1 MAQILNYS
9 YSKFNPFINS
19 YQNKNSSYFF
29 NSTNNFQ
36 KIQSNN
42 IYSNFSSFNDNEEN
56 VNPNI
61 NYYNFKKDSNIPLSY
76 LENKEKKYKSKSIES
91 DLDMMKIQLRCDL
104 IGQKINQMQNQLE
117 DYHKSTSNE
126 DKNILRKNRT
136 YNNFEEIENKC
147 NNKDNKEYDIEK
159 NSFYKIPIQYKKE
172 NRLGD
177 IFRQK
182 RKENISNNISYIN
195 KNINNN
201 YYQKNNY
208 NKKITPHKIMNNNI
222 NINNIGYNNFRQSFF
237 KNTMNMDYQNQTQKP
252 IINNLNENK
261 YDKVNTNPNKKKPK
275 KHNFVQINN
284 YINGY
289 NNKKI
294 TPKSYEKINQKKST
308 KSKRIK
314 RSNSQNNFSTNL
326 SSHNTRKINDSNY
339 SDNFLTKSNS
349 LLSYGSFDQFF
360 NNDYNYSDSSF
371 IKYINTIKNNFYSI
385 NYTNLNKIKQNS
397 FRNDNQ
403 ISKSNLVNHKK
414 ELNIKNIKVQDS
426 KNIKKFKNLNKTFD
440 SIHNMNNQNRIK
452 NNYDNN
458 IENKNQPTQ
467 INNNFN
473 VNNNTNYYNINYN
486 QNIRNNSYNK
496 KLKNNKN
503 GYTNNIKSKNNILNN
518 QAKNNHEIL
527 KENIE
532 DNSTNDYMKYNHDYS
547 NDDFMNTSDM
557 YNSIMDDKKYN
568 FIKKPI
574 VIYEKKNK
582 SNLNTKRKKS
592 NIYN

>member
-136 YNNFEEIENKC
+136 YNNFKEIENKC

-252 IINNLNENK
+252 IMNNLNENK
-261 YDKVNTNPNKKKPK
+261 HNKTNTNPNKIKQK
-275 KHNFVQINN
+275 KHNFVLINN

-289 NNKKI
+289 NTKKI
-294 TPKSYEKINQKKST
+294 TPKSYEKINHKKST

-314 RSNSQNNFSTNL
+314 KSGSQNNVSTNL
-326 SSHNTRKINDSNY
+326 SSNNTRKIIDSN
-339 SDNFLTKSNS
+339 FKTKSNS
-349 LLSYGSFDQFF
+349 LVSYGSFDQFF

-440 SIHNMNNQNRIK
+440 SIHNMNNQNRTK
-452 NNYDNN
+452 NNFDNN
-458 IENKNQPTQ
+458 LENKNQP
-467 INNNFN
+467 
-473 VNNNTNYYNINYN
+473 
-486 QNIRNNSYNK
+486 
-496 KLKNNKN
+496 
-503 GYTNNIKSKNNILNN
+503 
-518 QAKNNHEIL
+518 
-527 KENIE
+527 
-532 DNSTNDYMKYNHDYS
+532 
-547 NDDFMNTSDM
+547 
-557 YNSIMDDKKYN
+557 
-568 FIKKPI
+568 
-574 VIYEKKNK
+574 
-582 SNLNTKRKKS
+582 
-592 NIYN
+592 